1 MPLVEPVRPVS
12 ERIASVLFGRLQF
25 LAAQYSLY
33 TPVCEVI
40 RPTRM
45 GGFTPKHLQIV
56 LTQEAPE
63 IDEELGCPGNPPA
76 TGYRLL
82 FNIRCHAMPSEKDI
96 TVIDE
101 ILNTMAADVVLVVCD
116 EDVHDQGQWH
126 TMNDLA
132 INSEFQSLESIEPDG
147 SYVGVNVPLLV
158 TYRTDENNPYN
169 VRA

>member
-1 MPLVEPVRPVS
+1 M
-12 ERIASVLFGRLQF
+12 LFDRLQF

-33 TPVCEVI
+33 TPVSEVI

-56 LTQEAPE
+56 LTQNAPE
-63 IDEELGCPGNPPA
+63 RNEELDCPGNPPA
-76 TGYRLL
+76 TAYQLL
-82 FNIRCHAMPSEKDI
+82 FNIRCHVMPSEKDI
-96 TVIDE
+96 TVVDE
-101 ILNTMAADVVLVVCD
+101 IINTFAADVVMVVCD
-116 EDVHDQGQWH
+116 EAVHEQGPWH

-132 INSEFQSLESIEPDG
+132 VSSEWQSLESIDSDG
-147 SYVGVNVPLLV
+147 SFTGISVPLLV